1 LLFLVVRR
9 DANPKK
15 AKSWKFD
22 LVEMTRGVRVKNLQR
37 FDIARVFVR
46 LDQVASLIV
55 NVDNSVM

>member
-1 LLFLVVRR
+1 MEIRFSGN
-9 DANPKK
+9 DKGSA
-15 AKSWKFD
+15 S
-22 LVEMTRGVRVKNLQR
+22 KNLQR